1 MAKRIKPIPMEVE
14 LKKRLD
20 EQDKTMEVLNR
31 TMQQV
36 LDLLKGSSNM
46 NTPGLIKTFKEFEVT
61 VEEAKKRM
69 DYFERWWELQKM
81 KKGTFT
87 FRTANLLT
95 RGLSIIGGVAA
106 MSGIVYTV
114 VQIVEHLQKL

>member
-20 EQDKTMEVLNR
+20 EQDRTMEVLNR

-36 LDLLKGSSNM
+36 LDLLKGSSVM
-46 NTPGLIKTFKEFEVT
+46 NTPGLIKTFQDFEVKL
-61 VEEAKKRM
+61 EDHKKSIA
-69 DYFERWWELQKM
+69 YFERWWELQKM

-95 RGLSIIGGVAA
+95 RSLSIIGGIAA
-106 MSGIVYTV
+106 TAGIIYTV
-114 VQIVEHLQKL
+114 IQIVEHIKNL

>member
-1 MAKRIKPIPMEVE
+1 MEVE

-20 EQDKTMEVLNR
+20 EQDRTMEVLNR

-36 LDLLKGSSNM
+36 LDLLKGSSVM
-46 NTPGLIKTFKEFEVT
+46 NTPGLIKTFQDFEVKL
-61 VEEAKKRM
+61 EDHKKSIA
-69 DYFERWWELQKM
+69 YFERWWELQKM

-95 RGLSIIGGVAA
+95 RSLSIIGGIAA
-106 MSGIVYTV
+106 TAGIIYTV
-114 VQIVEHLQKL
+114 IQIVEHIKNL